1 MNYWKENAVIN
12 YAVINNDCEDDSDDE
27 DIFKFSNMD
36 ND

>member
-1 MNYWKENAVIN
+1 MNYWNEN
-12 YAVINNDCEDDSDDE
+12 AVINNDCEDDSDDE